1 MLPPDF
7 EAVAAAAASLRGV
20 AHSTP
25 VFTSRLIDR
34 EFGASLFFKCE
45 NLQRGG
51 AFKFRGAY
59 NALSR
64 LDAEQRRRGVVAF
77 SSGNHA
83 QAVALAAQLLGI
95 PATIVMPGD
104 APPLKLAATRD
115 YGARIVVY
123 DRYREDRAAIAAGLA
138 GQAGLAVIPPFD
150 HPDVI
155 AGQGTA
161 ALELFGQVDA
171 LDALFVPLG
180 GGGLLA
186 GTLLAAGA
194 LQPAC
199 QVYGVEP
206 EAGDDGLQ
214 SLRRGE
220 RVHIPVPRTIA
231 DGAQT
236 QQLGA
241 LTFPV
246 IRRAAADIITVPDAA
261 LVKWMSWLATRMKLV
276 VEPTG
281 CLGMAG
287 AEKLRAQ
294 LAGRRVGVIL
304 SGGNV
309 DPKVIAG
316 LP

>member
-1 MLPPDF
+1 M
-7 EAVAAAAASLRGV
+7 VTAASRLRGV
-20 AHSTP
+20 AHHTP
-25 VFTSRLIDR
+25 VLTSRLIDR

-45 NLQRGG
+45 NLQRAG

-64 LDAEQRRRGVVAF
+64 LDADQRRRGVVAF

-95 PATIVMPGD
+95 PATIVMPED
-104 APPLKLAATRD
+104 APALKLAATRD
-115 YGARIVVY
+115 YGARIRLY
-123 DRYREDRAAIAAGLA
+123 DRYREDRAAIAAALA
-138 GQAGLAVIPPFD
+138 DEQGLAVIPPFD

-161 ALELFGQVDA
+161 ALELFEEAGP
-171 LDALFVPLG
+171 LDVLLMPLG
-180 GGGLLA
+180 GGGLLS
-186 GTLLAAGA
+186 GCLLVAEA
-194 LQPAC
+194 LHPGC
-199 QVYGVEP
+199 EVYGVEP
-206 EAGDDGLQ
+206 EAGDDGRQ
-214 SLRRGE
+214 SLQRGE
-220 RVHIPVPRTIA
+220 RVHIPVPYTIA

-246 IRRAAADIITVPDAA
+246 IQRAAAGILTATDAA
-261 LVKWMSWLATRMKLV
+261 LLAWMHWLATRKKLV

-281 CLGMAG
+281 CLGLAG
-287 AEKLRAQ
+287 AEQLRDR
-294 LAGRRVGVIL
+294 LAGRKVGVIL

-309 DPKVIAG
+309 DPRLFAATR
-316 LP
+316 